1 MKVQSQR
8 TSSRKRLVRIILIA
22 VVVIGAGLLA
32 PKAFSVVS
40 QVVMAP
46 FHATNNWLRESSSLV
61 PTFIRERQSLNAE
74 IEKLE
79 NELQV
84 AQRTTITRQRLFE
97 ENVRLR
103 GLLGAAQEN
112 RIAAGVIARP
122 DTLPYDYIQI
132 DQGLSRG
139 IQVGAPVF
147 AGPDI
152 VVGLVM
158 YAAQEYSFVSLFTS
172 PGFNATVFVSGPDVV
187 ATMEGMGGGVA
198 RVRMP
203 QGIAMNVGNLVYVP
217 SIEPG
222 VFGRISYLENEPTQP
237 EQYGFI
243 SPDIAISSLHTV
255 AVGKVSQISRSVEEI
270 DAKISEELF
279 KTLIVPGVG
288 LNLSSST
295 ASTTASTTVSI
306 TSESQTEI

>member
-1 MKVQSQR
+1 MKASSQR
-8 TSSRKRLVRIILIA
+8 TSSRKRLVRVISVALVVLII
-22 VVVIGAGLLA
+22 GLFA
-32 PKAFSVVS
+32 PKMFSVVG

-46 FHATNNWLRESSSLV
+46 FHATNTWLRESNSLV
-61 PTFIRERQSLNAE
+61 PTFIRERQDMLAE
-74 IEKLE
+74 IETLE
-79 NELQV
+79 NELLF
-84 AQRTTITRQRLFE
+84 AQRTDITKQRLFE
-97 ENVRLR
+97 ENMRLR
-103 GLLGAAQEN
+103 GLLNSTEEN

-132 DQGLSRG
+132 DQGSNNG
-139 IQVGAPVF
+139 VEVGAPVF
-147 AGPDI
+147 AGSDI
-152 VVGLVM
+152 VIGLVV
-158 YAAQEYSFVSLFTS
+158 YTASEYSFVSLFTT

-203 QGIAMNVGNLVYVP
+203 QGIAMNIGNLVYVP

-255 AVGKVSQISRSVEEI
+255 AVGTVSQISRSVEEI
-270 DAKISEELF
+270 DEQIRSELLS
-279 KTLIVPGVG
+279 TLVVPGVG
-288 LNLSSST
+288 LDVSSST
-295 ASTTASTTVSI
+295 ATSTATSSI
-306 TSESQTEI
+306 ERDTDL

>member
-8 TSSRKRLVRIILIA
+8 TSNRKKNIRILLIS
-22 VVVIGAGLLA
+22 VVFIALGLLA

-40 QVVMAP
+40 QVVMSP
-46 FHATNNWLRESSSLV
+46 FHATSNWLRESNSLI
-61 PTFIRERQSLNAE
+61 PTFIRERQELTAE
-74 IEKLE
+74 IEALE
-79 NELQV
+79 NELQI

-103 GLLGAAQEN
+103 GLLGADEEN

-132 DQGLSRG
+132 DQGTESG
-139 IQVGAPVF
+139 VEVGAPVF
-147 AGPDI
+147 AGSDI
-152 VVGLVM
+152 VIGLVV
-158 YAAQEYSFVSLFTS
+158 YAAREYSFVTLFTT

-187 ATMEGMGGGVA
+187 ANMEGMGGGVA

-203 QGIAMNVGNLVYVP
+203 QGIAMNLGNLVYVP

-222 VFGRISYLENEPTQP
+222 VFGRISHLENEPTQP

-255 AVGKVSQISRSVEEI
+255 AVGKVSQISRSVEDI
-270 DAKISEELF
+270 DQNILEELLS
-279 KTLIVPGVG
+279 TLVVPGVG
-288 LNLSSST
+288 LTVSSST
-295 ASTTASTTVSI
+295 ASSTA
-306 TSESQTEI
+306 TSSVETETEL